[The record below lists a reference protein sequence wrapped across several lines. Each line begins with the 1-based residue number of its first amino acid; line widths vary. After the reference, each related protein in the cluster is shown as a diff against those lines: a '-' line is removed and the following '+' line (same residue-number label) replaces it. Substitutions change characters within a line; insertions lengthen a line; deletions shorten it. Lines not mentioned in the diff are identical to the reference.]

1 MRTTKVNNKTEL
13 ERLEFVPAER
23 ELVFRIRE
31 GIDRHLHHRNLADSW
46 HRRHTD
52 TKPGTTHKIGEN
64 EDA

>member
-1 MRTTKVNNKTEL
+1 MNNKTEF

-31 GIDRHLHHRNLADSW
+31 GIDRHVYRRNLADNW

-52 TKPGTTHKIGEN
+52 TGFDLGKDKKN
-64 EDA
+64 ERSAT

>member
-1 MRTTKVNNKTEL
+1 MNNKHEL

-31 GIDRHLHHRNLADSW
+31 SIDRHVRRRNLADNW

-52 TKPGTTHKIGEN
+52 TGFDLAKDKKN
-64 EDA
+64 EQPAT